1 MLHVAV
7 TRARQLRRCPSPPSI
22 SNRSPISWEVRTT
35 LQRLVQV
42 LKWHCMRRFATDPDN
57 QPPSILITTL
67 AARAY
72 RGEVD
77 LFTATRNALAG
88 MGDFIE
94 NRQGRWWVPNPA
106 HEEENF
112 ADKWNEEPD
121 VMDEKAAGRGSVATR
136 TRDSSS
142 HPARMA
148 SSAASPPGQV
158 RLLPPC
164 SRPSPSTAQNV
175 P

>member
-1 MLHVAV
+1 
-7 TRARQLRRCPSPPSI
+7 
-22 SNRSPISWEVRTT
+22 
-35 LQRLVQV
+35 
-42 LKWHCMRRFATDPDN
+42 MRRFATDPDN
-57 QPPSILITTL
+57 RPPSILITTL

-142 HPARMA
+142 HPPRMA